1 MKKKSTALLL
11 ATALA
16 LGTMFTGCSKNEMV
30 TADESSLTVGVGAQF
45 TTLDP
50 GLNTEVINSYVLKH
64 IGAGLFVKDDEGN
77 ILEDLADSYTVS
89 DDGLT
94 YTVTLKDGIK
104 WSDGKEL
111 TAYDFEY
118 GLKRNLVYG
127 AENAWAINDPCKYL
141 EGAAE
146 IGGNSDL
153 EVEDLA
159 DFEGVK
165 ALDDKTIEY
174 KLKKP
179 CAFFTAVLLDQ
190 AFYPLRED
198 FADAHSSDWAMEG
211 GYPSVGPYKLVECS
225 DIEKCVI
232 EKNDSY
238 YKADEITIDK
248 ITFMVMTDVDA
259 QEAAFKTGEL
269 DVALG
274 VKDTVVESYENQ
286 EEVWLLPSV
295 SVYFIAMNSGETGPE
310 ALKDVNVRRALA
322 IALDK
327 EAMSEKMGPLYPAIN
342 GYIPSGM
349 QGKNDDFRAEAD
361 AEGKMLTYDPEEAKN
376 LLAEAGYDESNPLK
390 ITYKYS
396 DSSTHSDIAQLL
408 EQEWKKIGVEVD
420 LQVVE
425 SGVFYDQLDNG
436 DFETARYGYVGATD
450 PSSYL
455 DIWTKSMQIVPA
467 VADDTYDKMVDD
479 ASYIVDH
486 DAYMDALHDAE
497 HYLVEENV
505 YIIPLFDYGSAGL
518 VKENVENIHCAPG
531 GQPFYGNVVLENEA
545 E

>member
-1 MKKKSTALLL
+1 MKKKSVALLL
-11 ATALA
+11 TAALVLGTAL
-16 LGTMFTGCSKNEMV
+16 TGCSGKSENE
-30 TADESSLTVGVGAQF
+30 TNGSSLTVGVGAQF

-50 GLNTEVINSYVLKH
+50 GLNTEVVNSYVLRH
-64 IGAGLFVKDDEGN
+64 TGAGLFVKDDEGN
-77 ILEDLADSYTVS
+77 VMEDLADSYTVS

-94 YTVTLKDGIK
+94 YTVTLKDGLE
-104 WSDGKEL
+104 WSDGEPL
-111 TAYDFEY
+111 TAYHFEY
-118 GLKRNLVYG
+118 AVKRNLVYG
-127 AENAWAINDPCKYL
+127 GENAWAINDPCKYL
-141 EGAAE
+141 VGASE

-153 EVEDLA
+153 EVEDLD

-174 KLKKP
+174 NLKKP
-179 CAFFTAVLLDQ
+179 CAFFTSLLLDQ
-190 AFYPLRED
+190 VFFPLRED
-198 FADAHSSDWAMEG
+198 FIDVHSSDWAMDG
-211 GYPSVGPYKLVECS
+211 GYPSVGPYKVVECS

-232 EKNDSY
+232 EKNDKY
-238 YKADEITIDK
+238 YKADEVTIDK

-274 VKDTVVESYENQ
+274 VKDTVVESYENPD
-286 EEVWLLPSV
+286 EVWLLPSV
-295 SVYFIAMNSGETGPE
+295 SVYFIALNSGETGPE
-310 ALKDVNVRRALA
+310 ALHDVNVRKALA
-322 IALDK
+322 LALDK
-327 EAMSEKMGPLYPAIN
+327 EAMSTKMGPLYPAIN

-349 QGKNDDFRAEAD
+349 QGVSDDFRAESD
-361 AEGKMLTYDPEEAKN
+361 AEGKMLEYNPEEAKK

-408 EQEWKKIGVEVD
+408 EQEWKKIGVNVE

-467 VADDTYDKMVDD
+467 VADDNYDKMVDD
-479 ASYIVDH
+479 ASYIVDR
-486 DAYMDALHDAE
+486 AEYMEKLHEIE
-497 HYLVEENV
+497 HYLVEENAYV
-505 YIIPLFDYGSAGL
+505 IPLFDYGSAGL
-518 VKENVENIHCAPG
+518 VKENVSNLHCAPG
-531 GQPFYGNVVLENEA
+531 GQPYYGNVVLGDA

>member
-1 MKKKSTALLL
+1 MKKKSVALFL
-11 ATALA
+11 AATLV
-16 LGTMFTGCSKNEMV
+16 LGTMLTGCSNKTESKANEN
-30 TADESSLTVGVGAQF
+30 DLTVGVGAQF

-50 GLNTEVINSYVLKH
+50 GLNTELINSYVLQH
-64 IGAGLFVKDDEGN
+64 TTAGLFIKDDEGN
-77 ILEDLADSYTVS
+77 ILGDLAKEYTVS
-89 DDGLT
+89 DDGLV
-94 YTVTLKDGIK
+94 YTITLKDGIE
-104 WSDGKEL
+104 WSDGEPL
-111 TAYDFEY
+111 TAYNFEY
-118 GLKRNLVYG
+118 ALKRNLVYG

-141 EGAAE
+141 AGASE
-146 IGGNSDL
+146 VGGNSDL
-153 EVEDLA
+153 TVEDLA

-165 ALDDKTIEY
+165 ALDDLTIQY
-174 KLKKP
+174 TLKKP
-179 CAFFTAVLLDQ
+179 CAFFTSILMDQ
-190 AFYPLRED
+190 AFLPLRED
-198 FADAHSSDWAMEG
+198 FIDVHSSDWAMDG

-225 DIEKCVI
+225 DIEKCVV
-232 EKNDSY
+232 EKNENY
-238 YKADEITIDK
+238 YKADEVTIDK

-274 VKDTVVESYENQ
+274 VKDTVVDSHANK

-295 SVYFIAMNSGETGPE
+295 SVYFIAMNSGESGPE

-327 EAMSEKMGPLYPAIN
+327 EAMSSKMGPLYPAID
-342 GYIPSGM
+342 GYVPSGM
-349 QGKNDDFRAEAD
+349 QGINDDFRVEGD
-361 AEGKMLTYDPEEAKN
+361 AAGKMLEYDPEQAKS

-396 DSSTHSDIAQLL
+396 DSATHSDIAQLV
-408 EQEWKKIGVEVD
+408 EQEWKKIGVEVE

-436 DFETARYGYVGATD
+436 DFETARYGFTGATD

-455 DIWTKSMQIVPA
+455 DLWTKSMQIVPA
-467 VADDTYDKMVDD
+467 VADDTYDKMIDD

-486 DAYMDALHDAE
+486 DEYMEALHEAE

-505 YIIPLFDYGSAGL
+505 YVIPLFDYGSAGL
-518 VKENVENIHCAPG
+518 VKENVTNIHCAPG
-531 GQPFYGNVVLENEA
+531 GRPYYGNVVMEDA
-545 E
+545 VK

>member
-1 MKKKSTALLL
+1 MKKKSAAMLLTAV
-11 ATALA
+11 LA
-16 LGTMFTGCSKNEMV
+16 LSTVMTGCSGKSENE
-30 TADESSLTVGVGAQF
+30 TNDNSLTVGVGAQF

-50 GLNTEVINSYVLKH
+50 GLNTEVINSYVLRH

-77 ILEDLADSYTVS
+77 VLEDLADSYTVS
-89 DDGLT
+89 EDGLT
-94 YTVTLKDGIK
+94 YTVTLKDGIQ
-104 WSDGKEL
+104 WSDGQDL

-118 GLKRNLVYG
+118 GLKRNLIYG

-141 EGAAE
+141 EGASE

-153 EVEDLA
+153 EVADLD
-159 DFEGVK
+159 DFAGVK
-165 ALDDKTIEY
+165 ALDEKTIEY

-179 CAFFTAVLLDQ
+179 CAFFTTVLLDQ
-190 AFYPLRED
+190 VFYPLRED
-198 FADAHSSDWAMEG
+198 FIEEHSSDWAMEG
-211 GYPSVGPYKLVECS
+211 GYPSVGPYKLVSCN

-238 YKADEITIDK
+238 YKADEVTVDE

-274 VKDTVVESYENQ
+274 VKDTVVDSYENPD
-286 EEVWLLPSV
+286 EVWLLPSV

-322 IALDK
+322 LALDK

-342 GYIPSGM
+342 GYVPSGL

-361 AEGKMLTYDPEEAKN
+361 AEGKMLEYDPEEAKD
-376 LLAEAGYDESNPLK
+376 LLAKAGYDESNPLK

-408 EQEWKKIGVEVD
+408 EQEWKKIGVEVE

-436 DFETARYGYVGATD
+436 DFETARYGYVSASD
-450 PSSYL
+450 PSAYL
-455 DIWTKSMQIVPA
+455 DVWTKSMQIVPA
-467 VADDTYDKMVDD
+467 VADDTYDQMVDD

-518 VKENVENIHCAPG
+518 VKEAVTNIHCAPG
-531 GQPFYGNVVLENEA
+531 GQPYYGNVVLENA
-545 E
+545 SK

>member
-1 MKKKSTALLL
+1 MKKKSVALLL
-11 ATALA
+11 AAVLA
-16 LGTMFTGCSKNEMV
+16 LGTVLTGCSSNGGSSK
-30 TADESSLTVGVGAQF
+30 DGKSLTIGVEAQF

-50 GLNTEVINSYVLKH
+50 GLNTEVINSYVMQH
-64 IGAGLFVKDDEGN
+64 TCAGLFIKDDEGN
-77 ILEDLADSYTVS
+77 VKEDLADSYEVS
-89 DDGLT
+89 EDGLT
-94 YTVTLKDGIK
+94 YTVTLKDGLE
-104 WSDGKEL
+104 WSDGEPL

-118 GLKRNLVYG
+118 ALKRNLVYG

-141 EGAAE
+141 EGAEE

-153 EVEDLA
+153 EVEDLE

-165 ALDDKTIEY
+165 ALDDKTIQY
-174 KLKKP
+174 NLKKP
-179 CAFFTAVLLDQ
+179 CAFFTSVLLDQ
-190 AFYPLRED
+190 VFLPLRED
-198 FADAHSSDWAMEG
+198 FVDAHSSDWAMEG
-211 GYPSVGPYKLVECS
+211 GYPSVGPYKLVECN

-232 EKNDSY
+232 EKNDKY
-238 YKADEITIDK
+238 YKADEVTLDK
-248 ITFMVMTDVDA
+248 ITFMVMTDTDA
-259 QEAAFKTGEL
+259 QEAAFKTGDL

-274 VKDTVVESYENQ
+274 VKDTIVDSYENQ
-286 EEVWLLPSV
+286 NEVWLLPSV
-295 SVYFIAMNSGETGPE
+295 SVYFIALNSGESGPE
-310 ALKDVNVRRALA
+310 ALKDVRVRKALA
-322 IALDK
+322 LGLDK

-349 QGKNDDFRAEAD
+349 QGENEDFRAEGD
-361 AEGKMLTYDPEEAKN
+361 AEGKMLEYDPDEAKA

-396 DSSTHSDIAQLL
+396 DSSTHSDIAQLV

-436 DFETARYGYVGATD
+436 DFETARYGYTGATD

-455 DIWTKSMQIVPA
+455 DLWTTSMQIVPA
-467 VADDTYDKMVDD
+467 VSDETYDKMVDD

-486 DAYMDALHDAE
+486 SEYMQALHEAE
-497 HYLVEENV
+497 RYLVEEQA
-505 YIIPLFDYGSAGL
+505 YIIPLFDYGSAAL
-518 VKENVENIHCAPG
+518 VKENVKNIHCAPG
-531 GQPFYGNVVLENEA
+531 GRPYYGNVTLEDA